1 MSAVDA
7 SHRAR
12 LSREPVELT
21 IDRLSHEGRGVAR
34 CAGKTVFVSGALAGE
49 TVHAVYT
56 RHHRR
61 FDEARVE
68 RVLVAS
74 PDRVVPRCEHAD
86 LCGGC
91 SLQHL
96 APATQIA
103 HKEGVLLELLKHQAG
118 VTPEEILPP
127 LTGPLWGYRRK
138 ARLGVKYVPK
148 KGGAL
153 VGFREKGTS
162 LLTEIRRC
170 EVLQPAIGQKIMAL
184 RELVNRL
191 TVPDQIPQIEVSFG
205 DAGGVLVFR
214 HLRPLNVHDR
224 GLLAE
229 FGAQTGLA
237 VYLQPAGPESVQP
250 LVGSGRE
257 LCYRVDDLT
266 LHFLPNDFTQV
277 NGEINRALVAAVLEH
292 LAPGPGDEVLDL
304 FCGLGNFTLPIAR
317 RAGTVCG
324 VEGEAGLV
332 SRAQV
337 NAAANGIANARFVVA
352 DLFAPEGLAAIPERR
367 YSKLLLDPPRSGA
380 EHIVTHFD
388 FSPVERLVYVS
399 CNPVTL
405 ARDAHALI
413 GQQGYTLEAAGVCD
427 MFPHTAH
434 VESIAVFRKR

>member
-1 MSAVDA
+1 VSAA
-7 SHRAR
+7 QHRAR
-12 LSREPVELT
+12 HPREPVELT

-34 CAGKTVFVSGALAGE
+34 VDGKTVFVSGALAGE
-49 TVHAVYT
+49 TVRAVYVKQ
-56 RHHRR
+56 HRR
-61 FDEARVE
+61 YDEARTESV
-68 RVLVAS
+68 VVPSA
-74 PDRVVPRCEHAD
+74 DRVVPRCAHAD

-96 APATQIA
+96 APAKQIA
-103 HKEGVLLELLKHQAG
+103 HKESVLLELLKHQGG
-118 VTPEEILPP
+118 VTPEEVLPP
-127 LTGPLWGYRRK
+127 LTGPHWGYRRK

-148 KGGAL
+148 KGGVL

-162 LLTEIRRC
+162 LLTEIKRC
-170 EVLQPAIGQKIMAL
+170 EVLQPAVGQRIMAL

-205 DAGGVLVFR
+205 DDGGVLVFR
-214 HLRPLNVHDR
+214 HMRPLNVHDR

-229 FGAQTGLA
+229 FGEQTGLA
-237 VYLQPAGPESVQP
+237 VYLQPAGPESIQP
-250 LVGSGRE
+250 LAGSGRE
-257 LCYRVDDLT
+257 LAYRVDDLS

-277 NGEINRALVAAVLEH
+277 NGEINRGLIEMVLEH

-317 RAGTVCG
+317 RAGAVCG

-337 NAAANGIANARFVVA
+337 NAAANGITNASFVVA
-352 DLFAPEGLAAIPERR
+352 DLFTPEGLAAIPSRS
-367 YSKLLLDPPRSGA
+367 YSKMLLDPPRTGA
-380 EHIVTHFD
+380 EQIVEHFD
-388 FSPVERLVYVS
+388 FTNVERLVYVS

-405 ARDAHALI
+405 ARDSQALTSR
-413 GQQGYTLEAAGVCD
+413 QGYVLEAAGVCD